1 MAIYA
6 DNFSEDEQSQAIR
19 ELGERLKDIREAQ
32 RLTIAEIS
40 VITKIQKRYLEAIE
54 NGDLSQLP
62 KGPYVRGF
70 IRQYCEFLS
79 AADLWSTYDMLTTAP
94 ASQEAES
101 PEQEQDYIAPPK
113 IFKAPS
119 HWWIYLVVIISLAV
133 AGWITWNYRG
143 EITGLSTS
151 PTAGGTVAASRER
164 REGENAS
171 ADTAV
176 SAENSADANLSWMD
190 GNSGGGQTAAPA
202 VPAPAAGQAAAE
214 QDGTGDTVLPA
225 GKNILNIVA
234 SGNCWILV
242 TSGGQTLFSGTIKS
256 GETKSFT
263 VTDRSVRVKYGNPNG
278 VSVSWNGEA
287 AIPLGPET
295 KPITRTYRQ
304 DGSVTAE

>member
-19 ELGERLKDIREAQ
+19 ELGERLKNIREAQ

-54 NGDLSQLP
+54 SGDLAQLP

-79 AADLWSTYDMLTTAP
+79 ATDLWNTYDMLTAAP
-94 ASQEAES
+94 PSQETEA
-101 PEQEQDYIAPPK
+101 PEPEQDYIAPPK
-113 IFKAPS
+113 IFKSPS
-119 HWWIYLVVIISLAV
+119 HWWIYLVVIVSLAV

-151 PTAGGTVAASRER
+151 PTDGGTAAASRER
-164 REGENAS
+164 REVENAS
-171 ADTAV
+171 PDAVISADQ
-176 SAENSADANLSWMD
+176 SADASLSWMD
-190 GNSGGGQTAAPA
+190 GNSGGGRTAAPVIPA
-202 VPAPAAGQAAAE
+202 VPAGPLTGAE
-214 QDGTGDTVLPA
+214 QIGEPLPAA

-234 SGNCWILV
+234 SDNCWILV
-242 TSGGQTLFSGTIKS
+242 SSGGQTLFSGTLKP
-256 GETKSFT
+256 GEAKSFT
-263 VTDRSVRVKYGNPNG
+263 VADRSVKVKYGNPSG

-287 AIPLGPET
+287 ASQLSLE
-295 KPITRTYRQ
+295 KRPITRTYAP
-304 DGSVTAE
+304 DGSVAAE